1 MMILV
6 TGASGFI
13 GRNLCRSLLAA
24 GHRVIGV
31 HRPGRSAALAPGTEP
46 LPCDYG
52 TGALHPFPE
61 GVETVIH
68 LAQSRQFREFPDG
81 AQDMFDVN
89 LRTTFQL
96 LEEARRHGVRRF
108 VYASSGGVY
117 GPQPGAF
124 SEAEP
129 MVLQQPLG
137 FYLSTKL
144 CSELLVETYSG
155 LFATVILRI
164 FFAYGPGQTRDRLIP
179 RLVEAVSHGQ
189 PITLQGREGLRINPI
204 HIDDAVAGFQAALAA
219 EGSLKANLAGPET
232 ISLRRIG
239 EILGALV
246 GTSPVFTVEPEPED
260 PPMLVGDID
269 LMRDRL
275 AFSPQI
281 GVEEGLRTMV
291 SG

>member
-1 MMILV
+1 MILV
-6 TGASGFI
+6 TGACGFI
-13 GRNLCRSLLAA
+13 GRNLCRALVAA

-31 HRPGRSAALAPGTEP
+31 HRPGYADALSPGTEP
-46 LPCDYG
+46 LPCDH
-52 TGALHPFPE
+52 GAGAPLVFPE
-61 GVETVIH
+61 GVEAVVH
-68 LAQSRQFREFPDG
+68 LAQSSRFREFPDG

-89 LRTTFQL
+89 LRTTFHL

-155 LFATVILRI
+155 LFATAILRI

-179 RLVEAVSHGQ
+179 RLVDAVRHGR
-189 PITLQGREGLRINPI
+189 PIVLQGQEGLRINPI
-204 HIDDAVAGFQAALAA
+204 HVDDAVAGFQAALAA
-219 EGSLKANLAGPET
+219 DEILKANLAGPEVV
-232 ISLRRIG
+232 SLRCIG

-246 GTSPVFTVEPEPED
+246 GRPPVFTVEPEPED
-260 PPMLVGDID
+260 PPMLVGDTG

-275 AFSPQI
+275 AFTPRI

-291 SG
+291 GG